1 MGRAARKLRRK
12 EQKSEAVGAAEE
24 AQQVA
29 DRLLEGGWK
38 YGALVLMSDD
48 GTPEVLVVG
57 KTYSLR
63 DVARLLHQAAED
75 SVDAELDELLADDD

>member
-1 MGRAARKLRRK
+1 MGRHSRKLRRK
-12 EQKSEAVGAAEE
+12 QQKSEAVGVAEE

-38 YGALVLMSDD
+38 YGALVLQRDD

-57 KTYSLR
+57 KTGSLR

-75 SVDAELDELLADDD
+75 SVAAELDDLLDDD